1 MFDTIMCLST
11 TKWIH
16 LNFGDIGI
24 KRLFHKVYKSLRKGG
39 YFIIEPQEWKS
50 YKKKKNLNDK
60 IKQNYNNIQL
70 KPSDFD

>member
-1 MFDTIMCLST
+1 MCLST

-60 IKQNYNNIQL
+60 IK
-70 KPSDFD
+70 

>member
-24 KRLFHKVYKSLRKGG
+24 KRLFYKVHKSLRKGG
-39 YFIIEPQEWKS
+39 YFIIEPQEW
-50 YKKKKNLNDK
+50 
-60 IKQNYNNIQL
+60 
-70 KPSDFD
+70 